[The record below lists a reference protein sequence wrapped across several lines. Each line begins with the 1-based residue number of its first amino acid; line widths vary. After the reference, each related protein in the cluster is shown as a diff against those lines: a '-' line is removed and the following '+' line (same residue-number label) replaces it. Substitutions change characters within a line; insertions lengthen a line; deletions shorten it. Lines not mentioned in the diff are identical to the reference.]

1 MIKEIRREIVT
12 GGLPEKA
19 PPTDTQAA
27 ASVRWLGQ
35 AGFLIEWSGRLVIDP
50 YLSDFLAKK
59 YKGKKFEHK
68 RMMQPPFGPGELRGI
83 DFYFCTH
90 NHSDHMDPETIQA
103 AVRNNP
109 DARFVVPASQSER
122 AGELGVPAG
131 RIVGIDG
138 GGGARLCR
146 EAGGT
151 GSPITVEAVPAAHEE
166 LEQDEEGRYLFVG
179 YIIRLPGFTVYHSG
193 DCVPYPGLAQTL
205 VRAGGIDLALLP
217 VNGRDRCRLENGIVG
232 NFTVPEAL
240 ELCTE
245 AGIPYLI
252 PHHFGMFDFNT
263 VPVEEIRT
271 GTEGFQEAA
280 GQNGRTVPEVIIP
293 EEDCRY
299 NIFP

>member
-1 MIKEIRREIVT
+1 MIREIRTESVT
-12 GGLPEKA
+12 GVHSEKA
-19 PPTDTQAA
+19 EPAGT
-27 ASVRWLGQ
+27 VWWLGQ

-59 YKGKKFEHK
+59 YKGKKFEHN
-68 RMMQPPFGPGELRGI
+68 RMMQPPFGPEELRGI

-109 DARFVVPASQSER
+109 EARFVVPASQAER

-131 RIVGIDG
+131 RIAGIDG
-138 GGGARLCR
+138 GGRLR
-146 EAGGT
+146 LSAGNADKDRT
-151 GSPITVEAVPAAHEE
+151 ITVEAVPAAHEE

-193 DCVPYPGLAQTL
+193 DCVPYPGLARTL

-217 VNGRDRCRLENGIVG
+217 VNGRDRYRLENGIVG

-271 GTEGFQEAA
+271 ETERFQEAA
-280 GQNGRTVPEVIIP
+280 GKAGRPVPEAIIP
-293 EEDCRY
+293 EEGCRY